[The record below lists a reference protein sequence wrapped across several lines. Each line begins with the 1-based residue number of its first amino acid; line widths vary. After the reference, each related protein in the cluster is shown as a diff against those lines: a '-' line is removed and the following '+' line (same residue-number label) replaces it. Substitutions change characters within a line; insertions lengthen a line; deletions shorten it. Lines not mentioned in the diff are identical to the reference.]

1 MKKKNTKFI
10 LVIMILIIA
19 AYVGWQAY
27 SLFLQKDISNQ
38 YKKADMFYNKGN
50 FEKSK
55 TIYTDLLN
63 KSQKYKFTSEEK
75 QAELVYR
82 LAICNKKMG
91 NLKNAETLL
100 NRIADQ
106 FKNSKYID
114 EMLLELG
121 ELAQTKDDLKKAELL
136 YDRILNEY
144 PKSNIFYN
152 ALHAK
157 ARVYKQQNKLL
168 NALSLLERV
177 TLESDNTGLKNT
189 AYKEIG
195 DINVQLI
202 FSPIPTKD
210 SVIYKVKAGDSITI
224 IAKQF
229 NTTVDLIIK
238 SNKLKDTVIRP
249 EKRLKITSGAGFTIE
264 VYTKSNKLVL
274 KNNGKLV
281 KTYTV
286 ATGAHN
292 STPLGNFKIVN
303 KLKNP
308 TWYTAGAVVSAD
320 SPKNVLGNRWM
331 GITEKGYGIHG
342 TTDPESIGKQS
353 TEGCVRMYN
362 KDVEE
367 LFDLVP
373 VGTPVTIKKVKF
385 EARSTKYET
394 ISNDQN
400 TNN

>member
-10 LVIMILIIA
+10 LVTMILIIA
-19 AYVGWQAY
+19 IYVGWQAY

-38 YKKADMFYNKGN
+38 YKKADMFYNKGD
-50 FEKSK
+50 FEKAK
-55 TIYTDLLN
+55 TIYADLLN
-63 KSQKYKFTSEEK
+63 KSQKHKFASKEK

-82 LAICNKKMG
+82 LAICNKEMG

-100 NRIADQ
+100 DRITDQ
-106 FKNSKYID
+106 FKNSEYID
-114 EMLLELG
+114 ETLLELG
-121 ELAQTKDDLKKAELL
+121 ELAQTKDDLKKAETL

-144 PKSNIFYN
+144 PNSNIFFN
-152 ALHAK
+152 ALYAK
-157 ARVYKQQNKLL
+157 ARVYKLQGKLL
-168 NALSLLERV
+168 NALSLFEKIMLK
-177 TLESDNTGLKNT
+177 SDDDELKNT
-189 AYKEIG
+189 ARREIE
-195 DINVQLI
+195 DINVRLI

-210 SVIYKVKAGDSITI
+210 SVIYKVEAGDSISS

-229 NTTVDLIIK
+229 NTTVDLIMK

-249 EKRLKITSGAGFTIE
+249 EKRLKITPGSGFSIE
-264 VYTKSNKLVL
+264 VYTKSNKLIL
-274 KNNGKLV
+274 KNNGKIL

-286 ATGAHN
+286 ATGAHDG
-292 STPLGNFKIVN
+292 TPLGNFKIVN

-308 TWYTAGAVVSAD
+308 TWYTAGAIVSAD

-342 TTDPESIGKQS
+342 TIEPDSIGKQS
-353 TEGCVRMYN
+353 TEGCIRMYN

-373 VGTPVTIKKVKF
+373 VETPVTIIKTQGDKK
-385 EARSTKYET
+385 
-394 ISNDQN
+394 
-400 TNN
+400 

>member
-1 MKKKNTKFI
+1 MKKKNAKFI
-10 LVIMILIIA
+10 LVTMILIIA
-19 AYVGWQAY
+19 VYVGWQAY
-27 SLFLQKDISNQ
+27 SLFLQKKISNQ
-38 YKKADMFYNKGN
+38 YKKADTLYNKGE
-50 FEKSK
+50 FEKAK

-63 KSQKYKFTSEEK
+63 KSQYKIVSGEK

-82 LAICNKKMG
+82 LAICNKKTG
-91 NLKNAETLL
+91 NFKNAETLL
-100 NRIADQ
+100 NKITDQ
-106 FKNSKYID
+106 FKNSEYID
-114 EMLLELG
+114 EALLELG
-121 ELAQTKDDLKKAELL
+121 ELAQAKKDFKKAEDI
-136 YDRILNEY
+136 YDKILSEY
-144 PKSNIFYN
+144 PNSNMFYN
-152 ALHAK
+152 ALYAK
-157 ARVYKQQNKLL
+157 ARVYKLQGKLL

-177 TLESDNTGLKNT
+177 ILESDNNELKNT
-189 AYKEIG
+189 AYEEIG
-195 DINVQLI
+195 DINVKLI

-210 SVIYKVKAGDSITI
+210 SVIYKVETGDSLSS

-249 EKRLKITSGAGFTIE
+249 EKRLKITSGAGFSIE
-264 VYTKSNKLVL
+264 VYTKSNKLIL
-274 KNNGKLV
+274 ENNGKLV
-281 KTYTV
+281 KTYTI
-286 ATGAHN
+286 ATGAHD

-342 TTDPESIGKQS
+342 TIDPTSIGKQS

-362 KDVEE
+362 KEVEE

-373 VGTPVTIKKVKF
+373 VGTAVTIVKTQDNKKL
-385 EARSTKYET
+385 
-394 ISNDQN
+394 N
-400 TNN
+400 

>member
-1 MKKKNTKFI
+1 MKKKNIKFVLI
-10 LVIMILIIA
+10 TMILIIA

-27 SLFLQKDISNQ
+27 SLFLQKDISDQ
-38 YKKADMFYNKGN
+38 HKKADMFFNKDE
-50 FEKSK
+50 FKKAS
-55 TIYTDLLN
+55 TIYTDLL
-63 KSQKYKFTSEEK
+63 KEKYKFTSGEK

-82 LAICNKKMG
+82 LAICSKKTG
-91 NLKNAETLL
+91 NLKKAETLL
-100 NRIADQ
+100 NRITNQ
-106 FKNSKYID
+106 FKNSEYID
-114 EMLLELG
+114 EALLELG
-121 ELAQTKDDLKKAELL
+121 ELAQTKDDLKKAEAL

-144 PKSNIFYN
+144 SSSNIFYN
-152 ALHAK
+152 TLYAK
-157 ARVYKQQNKLL
+157 ARIYKLQGKLL
-168 NALSLLERV
+168 NALSLLDMV
-177 TLESDNTGLKNT
+177 TLKSDSDELKNT
-189 AYKEIG
+189 ARKEIE
-195 DINVQLI
+195 DINVKLI

-210 SVIYKVKAGDSITI
+210 SVIYKVEAGDSLGS

-249 EKRLKITSGAGFTIE
+249 EKRLKITSGAGLSIE
-264 VYTKSNKLVL
+264 VNTKFNKLIL
-274 KNNGKLV
+274 KNNGKFV
-281 KTYTV
+281 KIYTV

-292 STPLGNFKIVN
+292 GTPLGNFKIVN

-320 SPKNVLGNRWM
+320 SPKNVLGSRWM

-373 VGTPVTIKKVKF
+373 VGTPITIRKAKF
-385 EARSTKYET
+385 EARNPKQYH
-394 ISNDQN
+394 NDQN
-400 TNN
+400 IND

>member
-10 LVIMILIIA
+10 LVTMILIIA
-19 AYVGWQAY
+19 SYVGWQAY
-27 SLFLQKDISNQ
+27 SLYLQKDISNQ
-38 YKKADMFYNKGN
+38 YKKADMFYNKGD
-50 FEKSK
+50 FEKAK
-55 TIYTDLLN
+55 TIYADLLN
-63 KSQKYKFTSEEK
+63 KSQKHKFTSKEK

-82 LAICNKKMG
+82 LAICSKKMG
-91 NLKNAETLL
+91 DFKNAETLL
-100 NRIADQ
+100 NRITDQ
-106 FKNSKYID
+106 FKNSEYID
-114 EMLLELG
+114 ETLLELG
-121 ELAQTKDDLKKAELL
+121 KLAQTKDDLKKAESL

-144 PKSNIFYN
+144 PNSNIFYN
-152 ALHAK
+152 ALYAK
-157 ARVYKQQNKLL
+157 ARVYKLQGELL
-168 NALSLLERV
+168 NALSLFEKIMLK
-177 TLESDNTGLKNT
+177 SDDDELKNT
-189 AYKEIG
+189 ARREIE
-195 DINVQLI
+195 DINVMLI

-210 SVIYKVKAGDSITI
+210 SIIYKVKAGDSLTS

-249 EKRLKITSGAGFTIE
+249 EKRLKITSGAGFSIK
-264 VYTKSNKLVL
+264 VYTKSNKLIL
-274 KNNGKLV
+274 KNNEKIL
-281 KTYTV
+281 KTYPV

-373 VGTPVTIKKVKF
+373 VGTPVTIIKTQGDKK
-385 EARSTKYET
+385 
-394 ISNDQN
+394 
-400 TNN
+400 